1 MDLEVIHKSPDTP
14 HATPIVLLHGAWHGA
29 WCWDNGF
36 VDQLVADGFEV
47 FAPSLRGHGES
58 GGSARFATLGQ
69 YKADLASVVSS
80 IDRPPVVVGHS
91 MGGLIT
97 QRLVAD
103 TTVAGA
109 VLLASVNHRGPWG
122 VTVSTATQHP
132 WLFAKSSATL
142 SLGPLVSTHEQVR
155 DMFFTADTPEEL
167 VAWTG
172 ERLMA
177 ESYVAYLDMFL
188 GASPKKVSGVPI
200 LVLGGE
206 ADAIFPPSVVRKTAK
221 AYGVEPEFFPGI
233 GHDMMLDTG
242 WETVADRIGEWI
254 RGLD

>member
-1 MDLEVIHKSPDTP
+1 MSLEVIHKRPSDP
-14 HATPIVLLHGAWHGA
+14 HRTPIVLQHGAWHGA

-36 VDQLVADGFEV
+36 IDRLVDGGFEV
-47 FAPSLRGHGES
+47 FAPSLRGHGQS

-69 YKADLASVVSS
+69 YKADLASVITS
-80 IDRPPVVVGHS
+80 IDRPPAVVGHS

-97 QRLVAD
+97 QRLIAD

-109 VLLASVNHRGPWG
+109 VLLASVNYRGPWG
-122 VTVSTATQHP
+122 VTVSTAMKHP
-132 WLFAKSSATL
+132 WLFVKSSATL
-142 SLGPLVSTHEQVR
+142 SLGPLVSTPEQVR
-155 DMFFTADTPEEL
+155 DLFFTADTPDDL

-188 GASPKKVSGVPI
+188 GASPKKVSGTPI

-206 ADAIFPPSVVRKTAK
+206 KDAIFPPSVVRKTAK
-221 AYGVEPEFFPGI
+221 AYGVTPDIIADI

-242 WETVADRIGEWI
+242 WETVADRIMAWV
-254 RGLD
+254 RTLD

>member
-1 MDLEVIHKSPDTP
+1 MSLEVIHKSPSDP
-14 HATPIVLLHGAWHGA
+14 HRTPIVLQHGAWHGA

-36 VDQLVADGFEV
+36 IDRLVAGGFEV
-47 FAPSLRGHGES
+47 FAPSLRGHGQS
-58 GGSARFATLGQ
+58 GGSARFANLGQ
-69 YKADLASVVSS
+69 YKADLASVIAS

-97 QRLVAD
+97 QRLIAD

-109 VLLASVNHRGPWG
+109 VLLASVNYRGPWG
-122 VTVSTATQHP
+122 VTVSTATKHP

-142 SLGPLVSTHEQVR
+142 SLGPLVSTHQQVR
-155 DMFFTADTPEEL
+155 DMFFTADTPDEL

-172 ERLMA
+172 ERLIA

-206 ADAIFPPSVVRKTAK
+206 ADAIFPPSVVQKTAR
-221 AYGVEPEFFPGI
+221 AYGVEPEIFPGI

-242 WETVADRIGEWI
+242 WEAVADRVLSWV
-254 RGLD
+254 RGLS